1 MKAAAVAGG
10 IRRPTQSASTG
21 RKRSELIAIFRE
33 PASNRS
39 MFKTSAR
46 RTRYIKTSASSSSTA
61 PRRRAQGSPVLETS
75 FSGLLSSTGVNEEFF
90 DRSVEGA
97 QDLGELVG
105 CVHEVGVAYLVDVLI
120 FKYRKEMFGFQ
131 LHVEETI

>member
-21 RKRSELIAIFRE
+21 GKRSELIAIFRE

-39 MFKTSAR
+39 MSKTSAR
-46 RTRYIKTSASSSSTA
+46 RTRYINTSASSSSTA
-61 PRRRAQGSPVLETS
+61 PRRRAQGSPVLESS
-75 FSGLLSSTGVNEEFF
+75 FSDLLSSTGVNEEFF
-90 DRSVEGA
+90 DCSVEVA
-97 QDLGELVG
+97 EDVCELVG
-105 CVHEVGVAYLVDVLI
+105 CVREVGVTNLVDVVV
-120 FKYRKEMFGFQ
+120 FEDRKEMFGFQ